1 MKTHIFNDNSG
12 FLILS
17 QNSSTSKP
25 NLCKYLFS
33 TPASSQ
39 CQEIT
44 AFSGL
49 AFGSLKI
56 SDSQMFFDG
65 LDASN
70 NLLYYKVTVGSTAVD
85 WANKVAWASGP
96 WSASKAEA
104 ILSSDGTQIYSFA
117 TFGSSRSLYFV
128 TFRLSDGSVVGNRYK
143 SSTGCNEVD
152 GLAQSG
158 SYLCSTAYCGAYQV
172 IQFET
177 TQSTFVFR
185 MFSGMNLYQVN
196 SEPLSGR

>member
-12 FLILS
+12 FLILY

-44 AFSGL
+44 AISGL

-70 NLLYYKVTVGSTAVD
+70 NLIYYKVTVGSTAVD
-85 WANKVAWASGP
+85 WANKVAWASGS

-117 TFGSSRSLYFV
+117 TFGSSISLYFV

-143 SSTGCNEVD
+143 SNTGCNEVD

-158 SYLCSTAYCGAYQV
+158 SYLCSTTYCGAYQV
-172 IQFET
+172 ILFET

-185 MFSGMNLYQVN
+185 MFSGMNLYQVI
-196 SEPLSGR
+196 SESLSGR